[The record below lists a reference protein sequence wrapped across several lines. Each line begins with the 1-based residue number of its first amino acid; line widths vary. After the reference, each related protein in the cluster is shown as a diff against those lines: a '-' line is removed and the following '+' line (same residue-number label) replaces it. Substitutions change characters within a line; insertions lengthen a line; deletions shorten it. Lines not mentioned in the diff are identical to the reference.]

1 VPDVTVDLPENVYV
15 QFEQLVDEEF
25 LTREEAVEELLAAGI
40 DAYNTEDTTEPVG
53 TDLSEEFGSDIW
65 DTAEDT
71 DPGMTDQHDDRTF

>member
-40 DAYNTEDTTEPVG
+40 DAYTTEETEDPIG
-53 TDLSEEFGSDIW
+53 TDLSEEFGSDMW
-65 DTAEDT
+65 DTHEDT
-71 DPGMTDQHDDRTF
+71 DPGMRDSGDEHTF